1 MRTSGAVIVGL
12 SLALVATNAFWYYK
26 VLGWSHAVEVSGY
39 EYRAERAGSKAA
51 RKLLPAVARPDLTS
65 SDIVAVSLRLDPFAK
80 VVKGNRVTWVG
91 ALGFQFDDAG
101 RLTEVQQMSPGI
113 ID

>member
-1 MRTSGAVIVGL
+1 MRTSGVVIAGL
-12 SLALVATNAFWYYK
+12 SLALVATNAFWYNK
-26 VLGWSHAVEVSGY
+26 LLGWSHAVEISGY

-51 RKLLPAVARPDLTS
+51 RKLLPALARPDLTRN
-65 SDIVAVSLRLDPFAK
+65 DIVAMSLRLDPSARL
-80 VVKGNRVTWVG
+80 VEGNRVTWVG

-101 RLTEVQQMSPGI
+101 RLADVQQRSAGV